1 MWLLKKSEWQISI
14 VAIPNKTQIIKVVL
28 YVMILPIIFVLLKI
42 SDIIFSYTGSVPIG
56 FYRIISSARLIQPG
70 DIVSFCLPDK
80 IAQIGLSR
88 GYLTK
93 GQCKNGSEP
102 LMKEVIA
109 VPGDQVMVSD
119 DQLEIV
125 HASNTTNY
133 MAISNVIDKNKLP
146 VMRFIRKGKY
156 IATGYW
162 VYGFG
167 SPRYSWDSRYYGE
180 IPKDNVTHRLVALW
194 LW

>member
-1 MWLLKKSEWQISI
+1 M
-14 VAIPNKTQIIKVVL
+14 VL
-28 YVMILPIIFVLLKI
+28 YFLIFPVVFVLLKI
-42 SDIIFSYTGSVPIG
+42 SGIIFSYTGSVPIG
-56 FYRIISSARLIQPG
+56 FYRIVSDAQSIQPG
-70 DIVSFCLPDK
+70 DIISFCLPNK

-109 VPGDQVMVSD
+109 VPGDQVIVFSD
-119 DQLEIV
+119 RLEVI
-125 HASNTTNY
+125 HKPNTTDY
-133 MAISNVIDKNKLP
+133 MAISNVIDKNKLL
-146 VMRFIRKGKY
+146 VQRFINNGKY

-180 IPKDNVTHRLVALW
+180 IPKNNVTHKLVPLFV
-194 LW
+194 LHYF